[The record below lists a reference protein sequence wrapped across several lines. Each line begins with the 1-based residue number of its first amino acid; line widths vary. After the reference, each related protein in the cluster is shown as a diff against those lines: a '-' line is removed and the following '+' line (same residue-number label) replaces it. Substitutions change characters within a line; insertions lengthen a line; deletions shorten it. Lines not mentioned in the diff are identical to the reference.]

1 MPHGA
6 AAANRALLVEKGQW
20 WRLVTSLFASD
31 SFAEGLLSW
40 FLLYKFR
47 LFERQMGCVAALLR
61 LGPPEH
67 GGAVAR
73 ASESGAVS
81 LALVLA
87 RACQAAQH
95 SQSRKRVAPRCMGSG
110 LC

>member
-1 MPHGA
+1 MPHAAAAA

-47 LFERQMGCVAALLR
+47 LFERQMGCVPRPSTKSVAGCRAREAQVCIKGSRSCCRQLS
-61 LGPPEH
+61 
-67 GGAVAR
+67 GGTD
-73 ASESGAVS
+73 
-81 LALVLA
+81 
-87 RACQAAQH
+87 
-95 SQSRKRVAPRCMGSG
+95 
-110 LC
+110 